1 MESATN
7 ATGKVAALRADESFF
22 VRIHTNEVI
31 HIIIRIRIRCGF
43 YTNSYNFL
51 YELYSTHSYNEP
63 MK

>member
-31 HIIIRIRIRCGF
+31 HIIIRIHKVW
-43 YTNSYNFL
+43 FL
-51 YELYSTHSYNEP
+51 YQFIQFFIRIVLRIHTTSL
-63 MK
+63 